1 MQSVR
6 RPQWARRFE
15 RHCALFLSRK
25 LPLILDLDLCLI
37 HAHTLVKGHMSD
49 ETGEVARD
57 ASSNKWHCCDE
68 RNQRMYSFRWRLET
82 DWKALRYPSTGR
94 IKEEIEQLK
103 EIEDL
108 RAQIDKKA
116 PPRYP

>member
-1 MQSVR
+1 
-6 RPQWARRFE
+6 
-15 RHCALFLSRK
+15 
-25 LPLILDLDLCLI
+25 
-37 HAHTLVKGHMSD
+37 
-49 ETGEVARD
+49 
-57 ASSNKWHCCDE
+57 
-68 RNQRMYSFRWRLET
+68 MYSFRWRLET